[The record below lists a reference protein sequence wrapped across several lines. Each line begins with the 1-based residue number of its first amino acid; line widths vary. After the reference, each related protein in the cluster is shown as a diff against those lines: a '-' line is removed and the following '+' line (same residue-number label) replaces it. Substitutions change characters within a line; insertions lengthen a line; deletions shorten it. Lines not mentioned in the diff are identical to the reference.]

1 MDWTLKS
8 TVRTSDLKYSWKEP
22 FIKFLK
28 EVDFK
33 CLVSTLLQCFFIDI
47 YLKFLILFSNLKFL
61 GEIKTLFCLIL
72 KLLKAIIGV
81 REKKIRLPARE

>member
-1 MDWTLKS
+1 MPEN
-8 TVRTSDLKYSWKEP
+8 VYMY
-22 FIKFLK
+22 
-28 EVDFK
+28 VNN
-33 CLVSTLLQCFFIDI
+33 I

-61 GEIKTLFCLIL
+61 GETKTLFCLIL